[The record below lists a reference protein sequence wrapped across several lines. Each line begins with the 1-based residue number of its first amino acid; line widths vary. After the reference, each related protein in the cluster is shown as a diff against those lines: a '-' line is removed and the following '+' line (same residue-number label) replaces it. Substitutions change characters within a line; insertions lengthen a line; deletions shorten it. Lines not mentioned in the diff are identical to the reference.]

1 MQHKVRR
8 NIVFASSVSVL
19 MLAGCAANVPRPD
32 GQLQVTEA
40 AIAAAEGADAREAA
54 PILLNSA
61 QDKLLEA
68 RTAIDRE
75 QYKTATWL
83 LEDAEVEA
91 KLAQA
96 KAETAETQRAV
107 NELQKSIENLQEQL
121 NNQS

>member
-1 MQHKVRR
+1 MQYKVRR
-8 NIVFASSVSVL
+8 NVFLTSALSAV
-19 MLAGCAANVPRPD
+19 MLAGCASGVARPD

-54 PILLNSA
+54 PVLLNSA

-68 RTAIDRE
+68 RSAMDNE
-75 QYKTATWL
+75 NYKTATWL

-96 KAETAETQRAV
+96 KAKTAETQRAV
-107 NELQKSIENLQEQL
+107 DELQKSIESLQDQL
-121 NNQS
+121 NSQP